1 MRCANIRTRACRA
14 LRCTPGVLSRRAL
27 HSVRGDSSEVVG
39 MGPAT
44 TAPIRIDERVL
55 HYLTGVNHLDS
66 RLRGIVA
73 AIAGTATRHCDRA

>member
-1 MRCANIRTRACRA
+1 
-14 LRCTPGVLSRRAL
+14 
-27 HSVRGDSSEVVG
+27 